1 MAKLPRD
8 ANPREVIKALR
19 RLGFRV
25 ETVTGSHY
33 KLVHESDRSRIV
45 IVPFHKAL
53 RTGLLTSILRQA
65 RVSLDEFLRVFTI
78 L

>member
-33 KLVHESDRSRIV
+33 KLVHESDRSRIA

-53 RTGLLTSILRQA
+53 RTGLLASILRQA

>member
-1 MAKLPRD
+1 MAKVPRD

-33 KLVHESDRSRIV
+33 KLVHESDPSRIA

-53 RTGLLTSILRQA
+53 RTGLLASILRQA
-65 RVSLDEFLRVFTI
+65 RVGLDEFLRVFTI